1 MKTLFT
7 LCFLLCFTL
16 VFAQAEKEVEAKVE
30 ALRLALID
38 PTEANLKALS
48 SENLSYGHSSGKLEN
63 QSQFIEALVSG
74 VSDFASITFKDQTIQ
89 MEKDIAIV
97 RHKLAADITD
107 GGVSNS
113 IEIGVM
119 LVWHKE
125 KGQWKL
131 LARQAYKL
139 P

>member
-7 LCFLLCFTL
+7 LCFLLCCTL

-30 ALRLALID
+30 TLRLALID
-38 PTEANLKALS
+38 PTEANLKAIS

>member
-7 LCFLLCFTL
+7 LCFLLCCTL
-16 VFAQAEKEVEAKVE
+16 VFAQAEREVEAKVE

>member
-7 LCFLLCFTL
+7 LCFLLCCTL

-30 ALRLALID
+30 ALRLALIN

>member
-7 LCFLLCFTL
+7 LCFLLCCTL